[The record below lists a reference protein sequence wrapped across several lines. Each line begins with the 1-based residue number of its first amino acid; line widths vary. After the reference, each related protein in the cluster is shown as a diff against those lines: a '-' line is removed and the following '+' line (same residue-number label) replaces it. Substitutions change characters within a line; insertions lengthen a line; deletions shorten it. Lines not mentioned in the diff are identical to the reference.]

1 MNVSFSFY
9 IAKRY
14 LRSKSSTNAINIM
27 TLIASAGIVIASAA
41 LFIVLS
47 GFAGLKTFSLSFSSF
62 VDPDLK
68 VLPATGK
75 TFSLDTATLDQ
86 IKGIDGVA
94 GISKIIEERVVISVD
109 NKNVLATIKGVD
121 SNYQKITEIKQ
132 MVAQGSWLEAE
143 SFQIVSGWGISN
155 ELSFGVLDFS
165 KRLEIYVP
173 KPGSGQI
180 TSVKGAFNSINV
192 VNVGLFDINEE
203 MNQKYIFADINTA
216 KILLNYSEDI
226 ISALEVK
233 FHPNAKETSIR
244 SALANIIKDEV
255 VIKNR
260 VQLNDALYKMLNTEN
275 LAVYLIFTL
284 VIIIAL
290 FNVIG
295 AIIMM
300 ILDKKKSLNTLFNLG
315 ANASTIKRI
324 FFIQG
329 SLMTLISGV
338 IGLVL
343 GLVIVWLQQ
352 TFSLV
357 MITASL
363 PYPVEIKVWNLVIV
377 LLTITILGLIA
388 AKIASARINKK
399 LLQSL

>member
-1 MNVSFSFY
+1 LSVSFY

-68 VLPATGK
+68 VMPAQGK
-75 TFSLDTATLDQ
+75 TFSLDNNTLNK
-86 IKGIDGVA
+86 IEAIDGVA
-94 GISKIIEERVVISVD
+94 TISKIVEERVVISVD
-109 NKNVLATIKGVD
+109 NKNVLATLKGVD
-121 SNYQKITEIKQ
+121 SNYDKVTGIKE
-132 MVAQGSWLEAE
+132 MVAQGSWLENN
-143 SFQIVSGWGISN
+143 SLQVVSGWGISN

-165 KRLEIYVP
+165 RRLEIYVP

-203 MNQKYIFADINTA
+203 MNQRYIFADITTA
-216 KILLNYSEDI
+216 KILLNYSEETF
-226 ISALEVK
+226 SAVEVK
-233 FHPNAKETSIR
+233 FQPNADETYLREGISE
-244 SALANIIKDEV
+244 IITTPV

-315 ANASTIKRI
+315 ANASSIKRI

-329 SLMTLISGV
+329 SLMTLISGI

-343 GLVIVWLQQ
+343 GLIIVWLQQ
-352 TFSLV
+352 TFKMV
-357 MITASL
+357 MITPSL

>member
-1 MNVSFSFY
+1 MKVSFY

-27 TLIASAGIVIASAA
+27 TLIASAGITIASAA

-68 VLPATGK
+68 IIPAQGK
-75 TFSLDTATLDQ
+75 TFSLDNTTLNK
-86 IKGIDGVA
+86 IETIDGVA
-94 GISKIIEERVVISVD
+94 NISKIVEERVVISVD
-109 NKNVLATIKGVD
+109 NKNVLATLKGVD
-121 SNYQKITEIKQ
+121 SNYDKVTGIKE
-132 MVAQGSWLEAE
+132 MVAQGSWLENN
-143 SFQIVSGWGISN
+143 SLQVVSGWGISN
-155 ELSFGVLDFS
+155 ELSFGVLDYS
-165 KRLEIYVP
+165 KSLQIYVP

-216 KILLNYSEDI
+216 KILLNYSDNTF
-226 ISALEVK
+226 SAVEIK
-233 FHPNAKETSIR
+233 FQPNADETFLRKRISE
-244 SALANIIKDEV
+244 IIPTPV

-315 ANASTIKRI
+315 ANVSNIKRI

-329 SLMTLISGV
+329 SLMTLISGI

-343 GLVIVWLQQ
+343 GLIIVWLQQ
-352 TFSLV
+352 TFNLV
-357 MITASL
+357 MITPSL
-363 PYPVEIKVWNLVIV
+363 PYPVEIKIWNLVIV
-377 LLTITILGLIA
+377 IVTITVLGLIA
-388 AKIASARINKK
+388 AKIASSRINKK

>member
-1 MNVSFSFY
+1 LNVSFY

-27 TLIASAGIVIASAA
+27 TLIASAGIIIASAA

-68 VLPATGK
+68 IIPAQGK
-75 TFSLDTATLDQ
+75 TFSLDNTTLNK
-86 IKGIDGVA
+86 IETIDGVA
-94 GISKIIEERVVISVD
+94 NISKIVEERVVISVD
-109 NKNVLATIKGVD
+109 NKNVLATLKGVD
-121 SNYQKITEIKQ
+121 SNYDKVTGIKE
-132 MVAQGSWLEAE
+132 MVAQGSWLENN
-143 SFQIVSGWGISN
+143 SLQVVSGWGISN
-155 ELSFGVLDFS
+155 ELSFGVLDYS
-165 KRLEIYVP
+165 KSLQIYVP

-203 MNQKYIFADINTA
+203 MNQKYVFADINTA
-216 KILLNYSEDI
+216 KILLNYSDDTFSAVEIKFQPKADETFLRERISEI
-226 ISALEVK
+226 I
-233 FHPNAKETSIR
+233 PTP
-244 SALANIIKDEV
+244 V

-315 ANASTIKRI
+315 ANVSNIKRI

-329 SLMTLISGV
+329 SLMTLISGI

-343 GLVIVWLQQ
+343 GLIIVWLQQ
-352 TFSLV
+352 TFNLV
-357 MITASL
+357 MITPSL
-363 PYPVEIKVWNLVIV
+363 PYPVEIKIWNLVIV
-377 LLTITILGLIA
+377 IVTITVLGLIA
-388 AKIASARINKK
+388 AKIASSRINKK

>member
-1 MNVSFSFY
+1 MKVSFY

-27 TLIASAGIVIASAA
+27 TLIASAGITIASAA

-68 VLPATGK
+68 IIPAQGK
-75 TFSLDTATLDQ
+75 TFSLDNTTLNK
-86 IKGIDGVA
+86 IETIDGVA
-94 GISKIIEERVVISVD
+94 NISKIVEERVVISVD
-109 NKNVLATIKGVD
+109 NKNVLATLKGVD
-121 SNYQKITEIKQ
+121 SNYDKVTGIKE
-132 MVAQGSWLEAE
+132 MVAQGSWLENN
-143 SFQIVSGWGISN
+143 SLQVVSGWGISN
-155 ELSFGVLDFS
+155 ELSFGVLDYS
-165 KRLEIYVP
+165 KSLQIYVP

-216 KILLNYSEDI
+216 KILLNYSDNTF
-226 ISALEVK
+226 SAVEIK
-233 FHPNAKETSIR
+233 FQPNADETFLRKRISE
-244 SALANIIKDEV
+244 IIPTPV

-315 ANASTIKRI
+315 ANVSNIKRI

-329 SLMTLISGV
+329 SLMTLISGI

-343 GLVIVWLQQ
+343 GLIIVWLQQ
-352 TFSLV
+352 TFNLV
-357 MITASL
+357 MITPSL
-363 PYPVEIKVWNLVIV
+363 PYPVEIKIWNLVIV
-377 LLTITILGLIA
+377 IITITVLGLIA
-388 AKIASARINKK
+388 AKIASSRINKK

>member
-1 MNVSFSFY
+1 MSVSFY

-68 VLPATGK
+68 VMPAQGK
-75 TFSLDTATLDQ
+75 TFSLDKATLNK
-86 IKGIDGVA
+86 IEALDGVA
-94 GISKIIEERVVISVD
+94 NISKIVEERVVISVD
-109 NKNVLATIKGVD
+109 NKNVLATLKGVD
-121 SNYQKITEIKQ
+121 SNYHKVTGIKQ
-132 MVAQGSWLEAE
+132 MVAQGSWLENN
-143 SFQIVSGWGISN
+143 SLQVVSGWGISN

-165 KRLEIYVP
+165 RSLEIYVP

-233 FHPNAKETSIR
+233 FQPNAKETSIR
-244 SALANIIKDEV
+244 SALTNIIKDEV

-329 SLMTLISGV
+329 SLMTLISGI

-343 GLVIVWLQQ
+343 GLIIVWLQH
-352 TFSLV
+352 TLELV
-357 MITASL
+357 MITPSL

>member
-1 MNVSFSFY
+1 MKVSFY

-27 TLIASAGIVIASAA
+27 TLIASAGITIASAA

-68 VLPATGK
+68 IIPAQGK
-75 TFSLDTATLDQ
+75 TFSLDNTTLNK
-86 IKGIDGVA
+86 IETIDGVA
-94 GISKIIEERVVISVD
+94 NISKIVEERVVISVD
-109 NKNVLATIKGVD
+109 NKNVLATLKGVD
-121 SNYQKITEIKQ
+121 SNYDKVTGIKE
-132 MVAQGSWLEAE
+132 MVAQGSWLENN
-143 SFQIVSGWGISN
+143 SLQVVSGWGISN
-155 ELSFGVLDFS
+155 ELSFGVLDYS
-165 KRLEIYVP
+165 KSLQIYVP

-216 KILLNYSEDI
+216 KILLNYSDNTF
-226 ISALEVK
+226 SAVEIK
-233 FHPNAKETSIR
+233 FQPNADETFLRERISE
-244 SALANIIKDEV
+244 IIPTPV

-315 ANASTIKRI
+315 ANVSNIKRI

-329 SLMTLISGV
+329 SLMTLISGI

-343 GLVIVWLQQ
+343 GLIIVWLQQ
-352 TFSLV
+352 TFNLV
-357 MITASL
+357 MITPSL
-363 PYPVEIKVWNLVIV
+363 PYPVEIKIWNLVIV
-377 LLTITILGLIA
+377 IITITVLGLIA
-388 AKIASARINKK
+388 AKIASSRINKK

>member
-1 MNVSFSFY
+1 MKVSFY

-27 TLIASAGIVIASAA
+27 TLIASAGITIASAA

-68 VLPATGK
+68 IIPAQGK
-75 TFSLDTATLDQ
+75 TFSLDNTTLNK
-86 IKGIDGVA
+86 IETIDGVA
-94 GISKIIEERVVISVD
+94 NISKIVEERVVISVD
-109 NKNVLATIKGVD
+109 NKNVLATLKGVD
-121 SNYQKITEIKQ
+121 SNYDKVTGIKE
-132 MVAQGSWLEAE
+132 MVAQGSWLENN
-143 SFQIVSGWGISN
+143 SLQVVSGWGISN
-155 ELSFGVLDFS
+155 ELSFGVLDYS
-165 KRLEIYVP
+165 KSLQIYVP

-192 VNVGLFDINEE
+192 VNVGLFYINEE

-216 KILLNYSEDI
+216 KILLNYSDNTF
-226 ISALEVK
+226 SAVEIK
-233 FHPNAKETSIR
+233 FQPNADETFLRKRISE
-244 SALANIIKDEV
+244 IIPTPV

-315 ANASTIKRI
+315 ANVSNIKRI
-324 FFIQG
+324 FFIHG
-329 SLMTLISGV
+329 SLMTLISGI

-343 GLVIVWLQQ
+343 GLIIVWLQQ
-352 TFSLV
+352 TFNLV
-357 MITASL
+357 MITPSL
-363 PYPVEIKVWNLVIV
+363 PYPVEIKIWNLVIV
-377 LLTITILGLIA
+377 IVTITVLGLIA
-388 AKIASARINKK
+388 AKIASSRINKK

>member
-1 MNVSFSFY
+1 LSVSFY

-68 VLPATGK
+68 VMPAQGK
-75 TFSLDTATLDQ
+75 TFSLDNNTLNK
-86 IKGIDGVA
+86 IEAIDGVA
-94 GISKIIEERVVISVD
+94 TISKIVEERVVISVD
-109 NKNVLATIKGVD
+109 NKNVLATLKGVD
-121 SNYQKITEIKQ
+121 SNYDKVTGIKE
-132 MVAQGSWLEAE
+132 MVAQGSWLENN
-143 SFQIVSGWGISN
+143 SLQVVSGWGISN

-165 KRLEIYVP
+165 RRLEIYVP

-203 MNQKYIFADINTA
+203 MNQRYIFADITTA
-216 KILLNYSEDI
+216 KILLNYSEETF
-226 ISALEVK
+226 SAVEVK
-233 FHPNAKETSIR
+233 FQPNADETYLRERISE
-244 SALANIIKDEV
+244 IITTPV

-315 ANASTIKRI
+315 ANASSIKRI

-343 GLVIVWLQQ
+343 GLMIVWLQK
-352 TFSLV
+352 TFKMV
-357 MITASL
+357 MITPSL

>member
-1 MNVSFSFY
+1 
-9 IAKRY
+9 
-14 LRSKSSTNAINIM
+14 M

-68 VLPATGK
+68 VLPIQGK
-75 TFSLDTATLDQ
+75 TFSLNSSTFSQ
-86 IKGIDGVA
+86 IKAINGVA
-94 GISKIIEERVVISVD
+94 EVAKIVEERVVLSVD
-109 NKNVLATIKGVD
+109 DKNVLVTLKGVD
-121 SNYQKITEIKQ
+121 SNFQKVTGIKQ
-132 MVAQGSWLEAE
+132 MVAQGSWLEE
-143 SFQIVSGWGISN
+143 DSFQVVSGWGISN

-165 KRLEIYVP
+165 RRLEIYVP

-192 VNVGLFDINEE
+192 LNVGLFDINED
-203 MNQKYIFADINTA
+203 MNQKYMFADINTTR
-216 KILLNYSEDI
+216 ILLNYTEDI
-226 ISALEVK
+226 VSAIELK
-233 FHPNAKETSIR
+233 LHPNANETSIR
-244 SALANIIKDEV
+244 NAITTLFDDQVI
-255 VIKNR
+255 IKNR

-315 ANASTIKRI
+315 ATVKNIKRV

-338 IGLVL
+338 IGLLL
-343 GLVIVWLQQ
+343 GLIIVWLQQ

-357 MITASL
+357 MITTSL
-363 PYPVEIKVWNLVIV
+363 PYPVEIKVWNLIIVIV
-377 LLTITILGLIA
+377 TITVLGVVA

-399 LLQSL
+399 MLAAL

>member
-1 MNVSFSFY
+1 
-9 IAKRY
+9 
-14 LRSKSSTNAINIM
+14 M

-75 TFSLDTATLDQ
+75 TFSLDTATLNQ
-86 IKGIDGVA
+86 IKAIDGVA

-121 SNYQKITEIKQ
+121 SNYQKITGIKQ
-132 MVAQGSWLEAE
+132 MVAQGGWLEAE

-165 KRLEIYVP
+165 RRLEIYVP

-203 MNQKYIFADINTA
+203 MNQKYIFADINA
-216 KILLNYSEDI
+216 AGMLLNYNENM
-226 ISALEVK
+226 ISALELK
-233 FHPNAKETSIR
+233 LQPNTNETSVR
-244 SALANIIKDEV
+244 KALGSVIKDDIL
-255 VIKNR
+255 IKNR

-315 ANASTIKRI
+315 ANASSIKRI

-363 PYPVEIKVWNLVIV
+363 PYPVEIKIWNLVIV

>member
-1 MNVSFSFY
+1 MSVSFY

-14 LRSKSSTNAINIM
+14 LGSKSSTNAINIM

-75 TFSLDTATLDQ
+75 TFNIDTTTLEK
-86 IKGIDGVA
+86 IKAIDGVA

-109 NKNVLATIKGVD
+109 NKNVLATLKGVD
-121 SNYQKITEIKQ
+121 SNYDKVTGIKE
-132 MVAQGSWLEAE
+132 MVVQGSWLENN
-143 SFQIVSGWGISN
+143 SLQVVSGWGISN
-155 ELSFGVLDFS
+155 ELSFGVLDYS
-165 KRLEIYVP
+165 KSLQIYVP

-192 VNVGLFDINEE
+192 TNVGLFDINEE
-203 MNQKYIFADINTA
+203 MNQKYIFADITTT
-216 KILLNYSEDI
+216 KILLNYSNDTYSAVEIKFQHNANETYLRERISEI
-226 ISALEVK
+226 IAT
-233 FHPNAKETSIR
+233 P
-244 SALANIIKDEV
+244 V

-295 AIIMM
+295 VIIMM

-315 ANASTIKRI
+315 ANVSNIKLI

-329 SLMTLISGV
+329 SLMTLISGI
-338 IGLVL
+338 IGLIL
-343 GLVIVWLQQ
+343 GLAIVWLQQ
-352 TFSLV
+352 TFNLV
-357 MITASL
+357 MITPSL
-363 PYPVEIKVWNLVIV
+363 PYPVEIKIWNLVIV
-377 LLTITILGLIA
+377 IVTITVLGLIA
-388 AKIASARINKK
+388 AKIASSRINKK

>member
-1 MNVSFSFY
+1 
-9 IAKRY
+9 
-14 LRSKSSTNAINIM
+14 M

-68 VLPATGK
+68 VMPSQGK
-75 TFSLDTATLDQ
+75 TFSLDKAT
-86 IKGIDGVA
+86 INKIEAVDGVA
-94 GISKIIEERVVISVD
+94 YISKIVEERVVISVD
-109 NKNVLATIKGVD
+109 NKNVLATLKGVD
-121 SNYQKITEIKQ
+121 SNYHKVTGIKE
-132 MVAQGSWLEAE
+132 MVAQGNWLENN
-143 SFQIVSGWGISN
+143 SLQVVSGWGISN

-203 MNQKYIFADINTA
+203 MNQKYIFADINAA
-216 KILLNYSEDI
+216 KILLNYSEDT

-233 FHPNAKETSIR
+233 FEPNADESSIR
-244 SALANIIKDEV
+244 TALTNIFKDKV

-329 SLMTLISGV
+329 SLMTIISGV

-343 GLVIVWLQQ
+343 GLIIVWLQQ
-352 TFSLV
+352 TFKLV
-357 MITASL
+357 MITPSL
-363 PYPVEIKVWNLVIV
+363 PYPVEIKIWNLVIV
-377 LLTITILGLIA
+377 IITITILGLIA

>member
-1 MNVSFSFY
+1 MKVSFY

-14 LRSKSSTNAINIM
+14 LSSKSSTNAINIM
-27 TLIASAGIVIASAA
+27 TLIASAGITIASAA

-68 VLPATGK
+68 IIPAQGK
-75 TFSLDTATLDQ
+75 TFSLDNTTLNK
-86 IKGIDGVA
+86 IETIDGVA
-94 GISKIIEERVVISVD
+94 NISKIVEERVVISVD
-109 NKNVLATIKGVD
+109 NKNVLATLKGVD
-121 SNYQKITEIKQ
+121 SNYDKVTGIKE
-132 MVAQGSWLEAE
+132 MVAQGSWLENN
-143 SFQIVSGWGISN
+143 SLQVVSGWGISN
-155 ELSFGVLDFS
+155 ELSFGVLDYS
-165 KRLEIYVP
+165 KSLQIYVP

-216 KILLNYSEDI
+216 KILLNYSDNTF
-226 ISALEVK
+226 SAVEIK
-233 FHPNAKETSIR
+233 FQPNADETFLRERISE
-244 SALANIIKDEV
+244 IIPTPV

-315 ANASTIKRI
+315 ANVSNIKRI

-329 SLMTLISGV
+329 SLMTLISGI

-343 GLVIVWLQQ
+343 GLIIVWLQQ
-352 TFSLV
+352 TFNLA
-357 MITASL
+357 MITPSL
-363 PYPVEIKVWNLVIV
+363 PYPVEIKIWNLVIV
-377 LLTITILGLIA
+377 IITITVLGLIA
-388 AKIASARINKK
+388 AKIASSRINKK

>member
-1 MNVSFSFY
+1 
-9 IAKRY
+9 
-14 LRSKSSTNAINIM
+14 M

-75 TFSLDTATLDQ
+75 TFSLDTATLNQ
-86 IKGIDGVA
+86 IKAIDGVA

-121 SNYQKITEIKQ
+121 SNYQKITGIKQ
-132 MVAQGSWLEAE
+132 MVAQGGWLEAE

-155 ELSFGVLDFS
+155 ELSFGALDFS
-165 KRLEIYVP
+165 RRLEIYVP

-203 MNQKYIFADINTA
+203 MNQKYIFADINA
-216 KILLNYSEDI
+216 AGMLLNYNENM
-226 ISALEVK
+226 ISALELK
-233 FHPNAKETSIR
+233 LQPNTNETSVR
-244 SALANIIKDEV
+244 KALGSVIKEDIL
-255 VIKNR
+255 IKNR

-315 ANASTIKRI
+315 ANASSIKRI

>member
-1 MNVSFSFY
+1 MKVSFY

-27 TLIASAGIVIASAA
+27 TLIASAGITIASAA

-68 VLPATGK
+68 IIPAQGK
-75 TFSLDTATLDQ
+75 TFSLDNTTLNK
-86 IKGIDGVA
+86 IETIDGVA
-94 GISKIIEERVVISVD
+94 NISKIVEERVVISVD
-109 NKNVLATIKGVD
+109 NKNVLATLKGVD
-121 SNYQKITEIKQ
+121 SNYDKVTGIKE
-132 MVAQGSWLEAE
+132 MVAQGSWLENN
-143 SFQIVSGWGISN
+143 SLQVVSGWGISN
-155 ELSFGVLDFS
+155 ELSFGVLDYS
-165 KRLEIYVP
+165 KSLQIYVP

-192 VNVGLFDINEE
+192 VNVGLFYINEE

-216 KILLNYSEDI
+216 KILLNYSDNTF
-226 ISALEVK
+226 SAVEIK
-233 FHPNAKETSIR
+233 FQPNADETFLRKRISE
-244 SALANIIKDEV
+244 IIPTPV

-315 ANASTIKRI
+315 ANVSNIKRI

-329 SLMTLISGV
+329 SLMTLISGI

-343 GLVIVWLQQ
+343 GLIIVWLQQ
-352 TFSLV
+352 TFNLV
-357 MITASL
+357 MITPSL
-363 PYPVEIKVWNLVIV
+363 PYPVEIKIWNLVIV
-377 LLTITILGLIA
+377 IVTITVLGLIA
-388 AKIASARINKK
+388 AKIASSRINKK

>member
-1 MNVSFSFY
+1 MSVSFY

>member
-1 MNVSFSFY
+1 
-9 IAKRY
+9 
-14 LRSKSSTNAINIM
+14 M

-68 VLPATGK
+68 VLPIQGK
-75 TFSLDTATLDQ
+75 TFSLNSSTFSQ
-86 IKGIDGVA
+86 IKAINGVA
-94 GISKIIEERVVISVD
+94 EVAKIVEERVVLSVD
-109 NKNVLATIKGVD
+109 DKNVLVTLKGVD
-121 SNYQKITEIKQ
+121 SNFQKVTGIKQ
-132 MVAQGSWLEAE
+132 MVAQGSWLEE
-143 SFQIVSGWGISN
+143 DSFQVVSGWGISN

-165 KRLEIYVP
+165 RRLEIYVP

-192 VNVGLFDINEE
+192 VNVGLFDINED
-203 MNQKYIFADINTA
+203 MNQKYMFADINTTR
-216 KILLNYSEDI
+216 ILLNYTEDI
-226 ISALEVK
+226 VSAIELK
-233 FHPNAKETSIR
+233 LHPNANETSVRNAITT
-244 SALANIIKDEV
+244 LFDDQVI
-255 VIKNR
+255 IKNR

-315 ANASTIKRI
+315 ATVKNIKRV

-338 IGLVL
+338 IGLLL
-343 GLVIVWLQQ
+343 GLIIVWLQQ

-357 MITASL
+357 MITTSL
-363 PYPVEIKVWNLVIV
+363 PYPVEIKVWNLIIVIV
-377 LLTITILGLIA
+377 TITVLGVVA

-399 LLQSL
+399 MLAAL

>member
-1 MNVSFSFY
+1 
-9 IAKRY
+9 
-14 LRSKSSTNAINIM
+14 
-27 TLIASAGIVIASAA
+27 
-41 LFIVLS
+41 
-47 GFAGLKTFSLSFSSF
+47 
-62 VDPDLK
+62 
-68 VLPATGK
+68 
-75 TFSLDTATLDQ
+75 
-86 IKGIDGVA
+86 
-94 GISKIIEERVVISVD
+94 
-109 NKNVLATIKGVD
+109 
-121 SNYQKITEIKQ
+121 
-132 MVAQGSWLEAE
+132 MVAQGSWLENN
-143 SFQIVSGWGISN
+143 SLQVVSGWGISN

-165 KRLEIYVP
+165 RRLEIYVP

-203 MNQKYIFADINTA
+203 MNQRYIFADITTA
-216 KILLNYSEDI
+216 KILLNYSEETF
-226 ISALEVK
+226 SAVEVK
-233 FHPNAKETSIR
+233 FQPNADETYLRERISE
-244 SALANIIKDEV
+244 IITTPV

-315 ANASTIKRI
+315 ANASSIKRI

-343 GLVIVWLQQ
+343 GLMIVWLQK
-352 TFSLV
+352 TFKMV
-357 MITASL
+357 MITPSL

>member
-1 MNVSFSFY
+1 MKVSFY

-27 TLIASAGIVIASAA
+27 TLIASAGITIASAA

-68 VLPATGK
+68 IIPAQGK
-75 TFSLDTATLDQ
+75 TFSLDNTTLNK
-86 IKGIDGVA
+86 IETIDGVA
-94 GISKIIEERVVISVD
+94 NTSKIVEERVVISVD
-109 NKNVLATIKGVD
+109 NKNVLATLKGVD
-121 SNYQKITEIKQ
+121 SNYDKVTGIKE
-132 MVAQGSWLEAE
+132 MVAQGSWLENN
-143 SFQIVSGWGISN
+143 SLQVVSGWGISN
-155 ELSFGVLDFS
+155 ELSFGVLDYS
-165 KRLEIYVP
+165 KSLQIYVP

-216 KILLNYSEDI
+216 KILLNYSDNTF
-226 ISALEVK
+226 SAVEIK
-233 FHPNAKETSIR
+233 FQPNADETFLRKRISE
-244 SALANIIKDEV
+244 IIPTPV

-315 ANASTIKRI
+315 ANVSNIKRI

-329 SLMTLISGV
+329 SLMTLISGI

-343 GLVIVWLQQ
+343 GLIIVWLQQ
-352 TFSLV
+352 TFNLV
-357 MITASL
+357 MITPSL
-363 PYPVEIKVWNLVIV
+363 PYPVEIKIWNLVIV
-377 LLTITILGLIA
+377 IVTITVLGLIA
-388 AKIASARINKK
+388 AKIASSRINKK

>member
-1 MNVSFSFY
+1 MSVSFY

-68 VLPATGK
+68 VMPAQGK
-75 TFSLDTATLDQ
+75 TFSLDKATLNK
-86 IKGIDGVA
+86 IEALDGVA
-94 GISKIIEERVVISVD
+94 NISKIVEERVVISVD
-109 NKNVLATIKGVD
+109 NKNVLATLKGVD
-121 SNYQKITEIKQ
+121 SNYHKVTGIKQ
-132 MVAQGSWLEAE
+132 MVAQGSWLENN
-143 SFQIVSGWGISN
+143 SLQVVSGWGISN

-165 KRLEIYVP
+165 RSLEIYVP

-233 FHPNAKETSIR
+233 FQPNAKETSIR
-244 SALANIIKDEV
+244 SALKNIIKDEV

-329 SLMTLISGV
+329 SLMTLISGI

-343 GLVIVWLQQ
+343 GLIIVWLQQ
-352 TFSLV
+352 TFKLV
-357 MITASL
+357 MITPSL

>member
-1 MNVSFSFY
+1 
-9 IAKRY
+9 
-14 LRSKSSTNAINIM
+14 M

-75 TFSLDTATLDQ
+75 TFSLDTATLNQ
-86 IKGIDGVA
+86 IKAIDGVA
-94 GISKIIEERVVISVD
+94 GISKIIEERVVISVN

-121 SNYQKITEIKQ
+121 SNYQKITGIKQ
-132 MVAQGSWLEAE
+132 MVAQGGWLEAE

-165 KRLEIYVP
+165 RRLEIYVP

-203 MNQKYIFADINTA
+203 MNQKYIFADINA
-216 KILLNYSEDI
+216 AGMLLNYNENM
-226 ISALEVK
+226 ISALELK
-233 FHPNAKETSIR
+233 LQPNTNETSVR
-244 SALANIIKDEV
+244 KALGSVIKDDIL
-255 VIKNR
+255 IKNR

-315 ANASTIKRI
+315 ANASSIKRI

-363 PYPVEIKVWNLVIV
+363 PYPVEIKIWNLVIV